1 MLEYLIPSS
10 LYPCMKFMEACMFQL
25 LFFYVLLE
33 AMMLDICIRFLS
45 GNKSVTS
52 VTATFKEFTVIPTT
66 RARTSQMSSTLV
78 KVRLLW
84 QQLPP
89 QQLQKSSKFWPSI
102 SCNFSHYWTPKIPVY
117 KVNQCKLSDKYFTAV
132 FKDCKEL
139 KINGYINDGVYFIY
153 PYLPIATSVRVYC
166 DMTTDGGGWTVGFSL
181 LILYHLSPT
190 NIFILLI

>member
-1 MLEYLIPSS
+1 
-10 LYPCMKFMEACMFQL
+10 MKFMEACMFQL

-52 VTATFKEFTVIPTT
+52 VTATTFKEFTEFQLPE
-66 RARTSQMSSTLV
+66 RERHKLHQHLF

-139 KINGYINDGVYFIY
+139 KINGYINDGV
-153 PYLPIATSVRVYC
+153 
-166 DMTTDGGGWTVGFSL
+166 
-181 LILYHLSPT
+181 
-190 NIFILLI
+190 